1 MLALVSPAKKL
12 DGATPPPT
20 DKTTHPA
27 LQDQSEILFRELGK
41 LDRTD
46 LRRLMKI
53 SPSLADLAF
62 ERHQRLGGEVT
73 LSNAKQALFA
83 FRGDTYV
90 GLDADSLS
98 AGELAFAQD
107 HLRILSGLYGVL
119 RPFDLIQPYRL
130 EMGTKLANPRG
141 EDLHDFWG
149 GRIAEAVN
157 AALAK
162 AVGPVIN
169 LASKQY
175 FSAVVA
181 ERLEAEV
188 ITPVFK
194 DGHAGTYR
202 VLGMF
207 AKRARGMMARYM
219 IRNRLRDA
227 DALKD
232 FSEDGYRYSK
242 EASGETEFVFLRDRN

>member
-1 MLALVSPAKKL
+1 MLALVAPAKKL

-20 DKTTHPA
+20 DRTTRPA
-27 LQDQSEILFRELGK
+27 LQDQSEILFRELRK
-41 LDRTD
+41 LSRAD

-53 SPSLADLAF
+53 SPRLADLAF
-62 ERHQRLGGEVT
+62 ERHRGLGGEVT

-83 FRGDTYV
+83 FKGDTYI
-90 GLDADSLS
+90 GLDANTLS

-130 EMGTKLANPRG
+130 EMATKLANPRG
-141 EDLHDFWG
+141 EDLRDFWG

-157 AALAK
+157 TALAK
-162 AVGPVIN
+162 AGGPIIN
-169 LASKQY
+169 LASKEY
-175 FSAVVA
+175 FSALGA
-181 ERLEAEV
+181 GRLAADV
-188 ITPVFK
+188 ITPVFR
-194 DGHAGTYR
+194 DGRAGTYR

-219 IRNRLRDA
+219 IRNRLGNA

-232 FSEDGYRYSK
+232 FSENGYRYNK
-242 EASGETEFVFLRDRN
+242 AASSETEFVFLRDRD

>member
-20 DKTTHPA
+20 DRTTRPA
-27 LQDQSEILFRELGK
+27 LQEQSEILFRELGK
-41 LDRTD
+41 LGRAD

-53 SPSLADLAF
+53 SPRLADLAF

-73 LSNAKQALFA
+73 LANAKQALFA

-90 GLDADSLS
+90 GLDADTLS
-98 AGELAFAQD
+98 AGELAFAQH
-107 HLRILSGLYGVL
+107 HLRILSGLYGLL
-119 RPFDLIQPYRL
+119 RPLDLIQPHRL

-141 EDLHDFWG
+141 EDLRDFWG

-157 AALAK
+157 TALAR
-162 AVGPVIN
+162 AGGPVIN
-169 LASKQY
+169 LASKEY
-175 FSAVVA
+175 FSVLGAGRLAVD
-181 ERLEAEV
+181 V
-188 ITPVFK
+188 ITPVFR
-194 DGHAGTYR
+194 DGRAGTYR

-219 IRNRLRDA
+219 IRNRLGEA

-232 FSEDGYRYSK
+232 FSEDGYRYNK
-242 EASGETEFVFLRDRN
+242 AASGETEFVFLRDRN